1 MAFRARFLIA
11 SGCSVVASGVPALVA
26 EYVPFA
32 FAAFLVAMLTVG
44 ILVPR
49 VIAFALRVRAVQVG
63 GTGHGRGR
71 RMHAGAVP
79 NIGGVA
85 ILAGF
90 LVALLVGSAI
100 GPSLLDPDRV
110 ALLAIVLGGCLM
122 ALVGFIDDIWEV
134 PASMRLATQ
143 TLAAG
148 ILVVNGV
155 KIEFFTNYFGD
166 TPYLFMPDLV
176 AVAVTLVWV
185 VGFTNAFNFIDGV
198 DGLSSGIAAIS
209 SLSLLAVALQFGD
222 RGASV
227 LLLAALAGAALGFL
241 RHNFNPATITMGDS
255 GSYLLGYVLAA
266 VSVLGALKMTAAV
279 TVAAPILILALPVVN
294 ITQVT
299 LRRLRRGQ
307 SPSLASND
315 HLHDMLRARRAS
327 PRVIVLVLWG
337 ATLVLGALGM
347 FLSQTPPVLLVATVV
362 AAVLLIALVSF
373 LRLAEVDR
381 QARIGAAS
389 EPGGP

>member
-1 MAFRARFLIA
+1 MDEGA
-11 SGCSVVASGVPALVA
+11 SVVASGVPGLAS

-32 FAAFLVAMLTVG
+32 FAAFLVAMLTVAV
-44 ILVPR
+44 IVPR
-49 VIAFALRVRAVQVG
+49 VRRFAHRVQAVQLG
-63 GTGHGRGR
+63 GTDHGQGR

-79 NIGGVA
+79 NIGGIA

-90 LVALLVGSAI
+90 LLALIVGSVI
-100 GPSLLDPDRV
+100 GPSLIDAYRV
-110 ALLAIVLGGCLM
+110 ELLAIVLGGSIM
-122 ALVGFIDDIWEV
+122 ALVGFIDDIWEI
-134 PASMRLATQ
+134 PAAMRLATQ
-143 TLAAG
+143 FLAAG

-155 KIEFFTNYFGD
+155 KIEFFTNYFGGS
-166 TPYLFMPDLV
+166 PYVFMPDLV
-176 AVAVTLVWV
+176 AVAVTLLWI

-209 SLSLLAVALQFGD
+209 SLSLLAVALQFAD

-227 LLLAALAGAALGFL
+227 LLLAAIAGAALGFL

-266 VSVLGALKMTAAV
+266 VSVLGALKVTAAV
-279 TVAAPILILALPVVN
+279 TVAAPILILGLPVLN

-307 SPSLASND
+307 NPSTAAND
-315 HLHDMLRARRAS
+315 HLHDLLRERRAS
-327 PRVIVLVLWG
+327 PRVTVYVLWA

-347 FLSQTPPVLLVATVV
+347 FLSQTPIVLLVATVV
-362 AAVLLIALVSF
+362 AAVLLIALVSA

-381 QARIGAAS
+381 EARLAGAGARS
-389 EPGGP
+389 RVP